1 MKIVKSLSTLVLMA
15 GVAFTLGCAPAESTS
30 GTGSDVAPAAGSG
43 VAGGAE
49 APHSHADGTTH
60 EAEAP
65 AAAPTE
71 TPAADPAAPAAD
83 PAAPAADPAAPVEAP
98 AQ

>member
-1 MKIVKSLSTLVLMA
+1 MA
-15 GVAFTLGCAPAESTS
+15 GVSFTLGCAPAETTSST
-30 GTGSDVAPAAGSG
+30 GGDAAPAAGSG

-60 EAEAP
+60 EGEAP
-65 AAAPTE
+65 AAAPAE
-71 TPAADPAAPAAD
+71 TPAAPAESPAAPAVDPAAPAAE
-83 PAAPAADPAAPVEAP
+83 PAAPAEAP